1 MRPLHLGAL
10 FSDQLADLTTALT
23 LAILVTTLLFLLA
36 QSIRLA
42 VLEFWTLS
50 WGSLSLGLSLLL
62 VGAVWREGWDQFAA
76 GAFCVALGIANAF
89 LLVGCLSL
97 RHERSAG
104 KLAWLLVPPV
114 AVAAALLPPLSD
126 AVLLAPPA
134 DPSLVRRPERLTA
147 GLLQTVAAL
156 ASIHV
161 VRGVQRYTSR
171 RRTGLRVLLAA
182 LTAHGVMGLLFLL
195 FQVWPS
201 QMPEILLPGAFWA
214 RLDGVTQ
221 VLMAFGMI
229 IVALESVRRELE
241 KANRELSDSSARW
254 ARLAHSDA
262 MTEAL
267 NRHAFYS
274 LIESRR
280 TDPSQTIG
288 GAVVLLDLNDLKP
301 LNDRFG
307 HAAGDAAIRSV
318 AKAVRS
324 IIRPDDLLF
333 RWGGDEFLVILP
345 NVSASEA
352 QQRMALLHDRLRGTN
367 LPGILQPVDL
377 DVSFGVAAFSSVE
390 ELEQAVTQADSAMY
404 SHKARRKN
412 RSLGPSPSQKP
423 EPSSFSRQQKP
434 KSGMT

>member
-1 MRPLHLGAL
+1 MGAL

-23 LAILVTTLLFLLA
+23 LAILVTTLLFVLA
-36 QSIRLA
+36 QSIHLA
-42 VLEFWTLS
+42 AIEFWTLS
-50 WGSLSLGLSLLL
+50 WGSLSLGLGLLL
-62 VGAVWREGWDQFAA
+62 AGAVWQEGWDQLAA
-76 GAFCVALGIANAF
+76 GAFCVALGVANAF
-89 LLVGCLSL
+89 LLVGCFSL
-97 RHERSAG
+97 RHERSASRLG
-104 KLAWLLVPPV
+104 WLLVPPI

-126 AVLLAPPA
+126 AILLAPPA
-134 DPSLVRRPERLTA
+134 EPSDMRRPERLTA
-147 GLLQTVAAL
+147 GLLQAGAAL
-156 ASIHV
+156 ASICV
-161 VRGVQRYTSR
+161 VRSVQRSIPR
-171 RRTGLRVLLAA
+171 RRTGLRVLVAA
-182 LTAHGVMGLLFLL
+182 LTAHGVMGLLFIVLL
-195 FQVWPS
+195 LWPKPV
-201 QMPEILLPGAFWA
+201 PEFFLTGAFWA
-214 RLDGVTQ
+214 RLDGVAQ

-241 KANRELSDSSARW
+241 KANLELSDSSARW

-288 GAVVLLDLNDLKP
+288 GSVVLLDLNDLKP

-307 HAAGDAAIRSV
+307 HAVGDAAIRSV

-345 NVSASEA
+345 NVSATEA
-352 QQRMALLHDRLRGTN
+352 QQRMSLLHDRLLGTN
-367 LPGILQPVDL
+367 LPGLHQPVDL

-390 ELEQAVTQADSAMY
+390 ELEQAVARADAAMY
-404 SHKARRKN
+404 SHKDRQKN
-412 RSLGPSPSQKP
+412 RSTDPSSPQKP
-423 EPSSFSRQQKP
+423 EPSSFPSKHQP
-434 KSGMT
+434 KSGIT